1 MQDHHFATGNLLRR
15 LAKRVDSK
23 IIRLFIVLTVNG
35 LAFLREKICLKS
47 KDWIKAALS
56 EQILHIL
63 SLILSISAKYTMIQ
77 SLYDNKYLQN
87 KLNNIKLCVF
97 QFGYYFI

>member
-1 MQDHHFATGNLLRR
+1 MQDHHFAAGNLLRR

-35 LAFLREKICLKS
+35 LAFLREKICRKVRR
-47 KDWIKAALS
+47 IKAALS